1 LSTARVNAQA
11 EEGSER
17 RPRGSGGAAPAK
29 TTKSIEVSLE
39 HARWRHLGWGLF
51 GLTAGLLLVLKL
63 GAVGQVIGAL
73 MLLSALR
80 NGYLFARTLLYP
92 SGTIVVEPEQV
103 VLPLG
108 LCRGKARTV
117 PMSEVKHAF
126 FLRRAV
132 PWTSTAPLL
141 IVEAG
146 GHVHVYPRDW
156 FASEN
161 DQYRIVRT
169 IRQHLGQ
176 EAP

>member
-1 LSTARVNAQA
+1 LSTARANARS
-11 EEGSER
+11 ENDPER
-17 RPRGSGGAAPAK
+17 RRRGPGGAAPSKSA
-29 TTKSIEVSLE
+29 KSIEVTLE
-39 HARWRHLGWGLF
+39 HARWRHLSWSLF
-51 GLTAGLLLVLKL
+51 GLIAGLLLVLRL
-63 GAVGQVIGAL
+63 GTVGQVIGATL
-73 MLLSALR
+73 VLVALR
-80 NGYLFARTLLYP
+80 NGYLFVRTLLYP

-108 LCRGKARTV
+108 LCRNQSRTV

-132 PWTSTAPLL
+132 PWTRTAPLL

-146 GHVHVYPRDW
+146 GHPHIYPRDW
-156 FASEN
+156 FASES
-161 DQYRIVRT
+161 DQYRVVRT